1 MNKIKCFVSFILIV
15 AFSSCVFAKG
25 GHLIIAMNGKSEPAN
40 LDSQLDPYDSAKVLN
55 NFVADRLVF
64 INPNGAQYEPHLATG
79 WSVSS
84 NNLTWTFK
92 LRKGVKFQDGT
103 NFNAQA
109 VKSNIERI
117 LDPNTG
123 SGEAAAEFGLIKSIN
138 ADSDYKLIITTKEP
152 FPGFLHTLATQLVI
166 WSPTALKKYS
176 ISEFSNK
183 LVGTGPFKLTKWIPN
198 NYASFER
205 WDDYNWGPSIKKPRF
220 GPVHLDKI
228 TVKFIDE
235 QLVRGTII
243 TTDDANMI
251 WDTPAQFVSRYENSS
266 DYKVVSGFQAG
277 TGMQYV
283 MNITKPPLNNIL
295 VRKAIRYATNQN
307 ALNELVYEGRYLP
320 MGGPLNNV
328 HTCYNS
334 AIENRYAFDLNKA
347 KMLLAE
353 AGYHDRDGD
362 GIVESYGVA
371 GLEDGTP
378 LRVLWTALSRQAK
391 GEALQGQ
398 LRMAGINLELEIVPG
413 PVQLERAQKK
423 TFDLMYERQRIP
435 VPDVL
440 HLVYYSKNTGVGGW
454 AWTGFEDSNLDKIL
468 STMKNSVDP
477 VKACDYAKKAQVI
490 IQENAIQLPTLG
502 QAMIYVHKSELKGFQ
517 LGAQGGQFYV
527 YNMYIE

>member
-1 MNKIKCFVSFILIV
+1 MKNIKCFVSFILII

-109 VKSNIERI
+109 VKYNIERI

-138 ADSDYKLIITTKEP
+138 ANSDYKLIITTKEP

-205 WDDYNWGPSIKKPRF
+205 WDDYNWGPSIKKPRS

-251 WDTPAQFVSRYENSS
+251 WDTPAQFVSKYEKSS

-328 HTCYNS
+328 HTCFNS
-334 AIENRYAFDLNKA
+334 AIENRYAYDLNKA
-347 KMLLAE
+347 KMLLSE

-440 HLVYYSKNTGVGGW
+440 HLVYYSKNSGVGGW
-454 AWTGFEDSNLDKIL
+454 AWTGYEDSNLDKIL
-468 STMKNSVDP
+468 SAMKNSVDP
-477 VKACDYAKKAQVI
+477 VKACGFAKKAQVI

-527 YNMYIE
+527 YNMYID

>member
-1 MNKIKCFVSFILIV
+1 M
-15 AFSSCVFAKG
+15 
-25 GHLIIAMNGKSEPAN
+25 
-40 LDSQLDPYDSAKVLN
+40 Y
-55 NFVADRLVF
+55 
-64 INPNGAQYEPHLATG
+64 
-79 WSVSS
+79 
-84 NNLTWTFK
+84 
-92 LRKGVKFQDGT
+92 
-103 NFNAQA
+103 
-109 VKSNIERI
+109 
-117 LDPNTG
+117 
-123 SGEAAAEFGLIKSIN
+123 
-138 ADSDYKLIITTKEP
+138 
-152 FPGFLHTLATQLVI
+152 
-166 WSPTALKKYS
+166 
-176 ISEFSNK
+176 
-183 LVGTGPFKLTKWIPN
+183 
-198 NYASFER
+198 
-205 WDDYNWGPSIKKPRF
+205 
-220 GPVHLDKI
+220 LDKI

-243 TTDDANMI
+243 TTDEANMI
-251 WDTPAQFVSRYENSS
+251 WDTPAQFVSKYENSS
-266 DYKVVSGFQAG
+266 DYKVISGFQAG

-283 MNITKPPLNNIL
+283 MNTTKPPLNNIL
-295 VRKAIRYATNQN
+295 VRKANRYATNQN

-334 AIENRYAFDLNKA
+334 EIENRYKYDLNKA
-347 KMLLAE
+347 KMLLSE

-413 PVQLERAQKK
+413 PIQLERAQKK

-502 QAMIYVHKSELKGFQ
+502 QAMIYVVKSELKGFQ